1 MEDVAI
7 NFSQEWALLDETQ
20 RLVQHNVMLENCA
33 LTVSMAQRQGDTSM
47 FQVLSPSS
55 G

>member
-20 RLVQHNVMLENCA
+20 RLVHHNVMLENCA
-33 LTVSMAQRQGDTSM
+33 LTVSMGKNFTSL
-47 FQVLSPSS
+47 QAS
-55 G
+55 